1 MQIMTSPA
9 TTPLQTTSGQITDR
23 APDTAL
29 RKVAIKLESQ
39 FLSEMLKHAG
49 LGRNVGI
56 GSEES
61 GFSGGEG
68 EEQFGSF
75 LREKQAERMAE
86 AGGIGLAESIF
97 QALKAREK

>member
-1 MQIMTSPA
+1 MQITTRPTFALPQTS
-9 TTPLQTTSGQITDR
+9 SGQMAEQD
-23 APDTAL
+23 PDAAL

-49 LGRNVGI
+49 LGRHVSL
-56 GSEES
+56 GSDES

-75 LREKQAERMAE
+75 LREKQAEKMAE

-97 QALKAREK
+97 QSLKAREQ